1 MLPNNDKEPVKKILF
16 AVGGTG
22 GHLFP
27 AQALAKELTAQNH
40 EILFAGGRL
49 GANPFFHPTQ
59 FPFKEVQGASPF
71 RTNPLKAGL
80 KLLSGIQEGIKVIDD
95 FEPDFVV
102 GFGSFYSFPILT
114 AARRK
119 KVPYILVES
128 NAYPGKVNR
137 LFSSRSLFSV
147 VQFEEASSLLK
158 GKVIPAKLPLWSK
171 ENDQAFLEQSEAKKY
186 FGLDPDRFTFLI
198 FGGSQGAAA
207 LNQVAHSLESD
218 LQVIHLCGRGYDEE
232 KLRKLYQQKGIH
244 ASVKPFEEKMKI
256 ALKAADLALTRAG
269 GGTISELI
277 EYTLPSILVPWPG
290 ASENHQ
296 FKNAKILSDKGGAI
310 LLEETNISSFPAHFQ
325 EARGKLDL
333 MRNILIKEKQKEM
346 KKLFE
351 IIHETISL

>member
-1 MLPNNDKEPVKKILF
+1 MLQSNNKERVKKILF

-27 AQALAKELTAQNH
+27 AQALARELTAQNY

-49 GANPFFHPTQ
+49 GSNPFFDPSQ

-71 RTNPLKAGL
+71 RTNPLKAGFN
-80 KLLSGIQEGIKVIDD
+80 LLSGTLEGIKIMKE

-137 LFSSRSLFSV
+137 LFSSRSLFNV

-171 ENDQAFLEQSEAKKY
+171 ENNQVSLEKSEAKKY
-186 FGLDPDRFTFLI
+186 FNLDPDRFTFLI

-207 LNQVAHSLESD
+207 LNRVAYLLESD
-218 LQVIHLCGRGYDEE
+218 LQVIHICGRGYDE
-232 KLRKLYQQKGIH
+232 KSLRDHYRQKEIQ

-269 GGTISELI
+269 GGTINELI

-296 FKNAKILSDKGGAI
+296 FKNAKVFSDKGGAI

-325 EARGKLDL
+325 EARGKLDS
-333 MRNILIKEKQKEM
+333 MQSILIKEKQKEL
-346 KKLFE
+346 KRLFNL
-351 IIHETISL
+351 IHETISL